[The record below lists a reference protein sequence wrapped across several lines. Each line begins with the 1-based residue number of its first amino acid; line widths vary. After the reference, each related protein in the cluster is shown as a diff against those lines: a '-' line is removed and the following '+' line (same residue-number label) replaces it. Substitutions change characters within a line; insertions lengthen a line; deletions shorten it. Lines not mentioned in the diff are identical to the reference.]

1 MAEENAQLQFHKKIS
16 MNESTNL
23 EQEIAATKAKIAGK
37 RQGIKIVC
45 VFMSASHSTFQSVHR
60 YNIFYTSDKF
70 FFVVLNDAGKSYHTP
85 HI

>member
-1 MAEENAQLQFHKKIS
+1 

-37 RQGIKIVC
+37 RQEIKIVC
-45 VFMSASHSTFQSVHR
+45 VFMPAFHSSFQSVHR
-60 YNIFYTSDKF
+60 YSISHTSDKF
-70 FFVVLNDAGKSYHTP
+70 FFVVLNGVGKSYHTP